1 MGTQKSAKT
10 PLAVAKM
17 IRPFHQ
23 ISISAV
29 RVSINNIFYKL
40 YENLRTRNRTPT
52 HLLPFSGLQFTPAG
66 FSWLQHRPWRI
77 QKLCPRNDSFHSE
90 KSQIST
96 ITVLLQVIFDD
107 EIDTESFLPLTQNLT
122 NILSLIYASLFIIV
136 FCCIAAWI
144 QLDISGC
151 QQDFLVVLRWN
162 QLGTF

>member
-1 MGTQKSAKT
+1 MPKLYIGFFSIFPLVPPWKLWKKSCLSKT

-23 ISISAV
+23 ISISDV

-107 EIDTESFLPLTQNLT
+107 EINTLIFLPLNQNLT
-122 NILSLIYASLFIIV
+122 NICYWLTHLCS
-136 FCCIAAWI
+136 
-144 QLDISGC
+144 
-151 QQDFLVVLRWN
+151 
-162 QLGTF
+162 